1 MRIDGLLVV
10 DKPGG
15 MTSLDVVREIKARF
29 LIKKAGHIGTLDP
42 FATGVLPVAMNEG
55 TKLIPFLQEDP
66 KDYEAVMK
74 IGEETRTDDLTG
86 EIVRRG
92 PWEDLSPEMIRTVFK
107 SFSGK
112 IRQTPPMF
120 SAIKV
125 KGKPLYRMARKG
137 IEIERQEREVQV
149 YDLQVRR
156 IDLPMIHF
164 GVSCSK
170 GTYIRALAR
179 DIGKRIGCGA
189 HLVSLRR
196 TRSGPFTLEQ
206 AIPMEKLKTL
216 PGDETLHDSLIPLK
230 EVLFGL
236 PEVIGDERLI
246 RKIRYGKEMIVRDL
260 ELQTLPPFEEGQW
273 LKMSSPEEGLVAIL
287 QSALRGVEI
296 AKADPDRVALRPI
309 RVFRP
314 SPHPSPH
321 RGMVRGKDPI

>member
-149 YDLQVRR
+149 YDLQVRK
-156 IDLPMIHF
+156 IDLPMIHLLF
-164 GVSCSK
+164 K
-170 GTYIRALAR
+170 R
-179 DIGKRIGCGA
+179 DLYPRPGKRYRKTDRMRGSSC
-189 HLVSLRR
+189 LFETDPERSLYSR
-196 TRSGPFTLEQ
+196 TGHSDGEAEDPSG
-206 AIPMEKLKTL
+206 
-216 PGDETLHDSLIPLK
+216 G
-230 EVLFGL
+230 
-236 PEVIGDERLI
+236 
-246 RKIRYGKEMIVRDL
+246 
-260 ELQTLPPFEEGQW
+260 
-273 LKMSSPEEGLVAIL
+273 
-287 QSALRGVEI
+287 
-296 AKADPDRVALRPI
+296 
-309 RVFRP
+309 
-314 SPHPSPH
+314 
-321 RGMVRGKDPI
+321 